1 LADFKTLWLGK
12 DKGISDKLKS
22 HLSSK
27 KQLRSRIEQA
37 IRALEL
43 QNRKLDVALRGLK
56 EKDKYYYSKV
66 LSALR
71 AHDRNRAILYAN
83 ELAELRKAIKSISTA
98 KLALEQ
104 ITLRLSTVKDIGD
117 VLVTITPAMSVVR
130 GVRENITHVL
140 PQAENELAN
149 IQDLLTRILVDAS
162 TVAGVPIDFK
172 VSNDEAEKILR
183 EAEAQVEREMRERLP
198 GVPTIEAKETSE
210 ETGSE
215 YVF

>member
-1 LADFKTLWLGK
+1 MPDFRTMWLGK
-12 DKGISDKLKS
+12 DKGMSDKIRS
-22 HLSSK
+22 HLAPK
-27 KQLRSRIEQA
+27 KQLRARIEQA

-43 QNRKLDVALRGLK
+43 QNRKLDVALRSLK

-66 LSALR
+66 LNALR

-104 ITLRLSTVKDIGD
+104 IALRLSTVKDIGD
-117 VLVTITPAMSVVR
+117 VMVTISPAMSVVK

-140 PQAENELAN
+140 PQAENELAE
-149 IQDLLTRILVDAS
+149 IQDMLTRILVDAGQ
-162 TVAGVPIDFK
+162 VAGITVDFR
-172 VSNDEAEKILR
+172 VANDEAERILK
-183 EAEAQVEREMRERLP
+183 EAEAQVEKEMRERLP
-198 GVPTIEAKETSE
+198 GIPSVEGVQESE
-210 ETGSE
+210 SE